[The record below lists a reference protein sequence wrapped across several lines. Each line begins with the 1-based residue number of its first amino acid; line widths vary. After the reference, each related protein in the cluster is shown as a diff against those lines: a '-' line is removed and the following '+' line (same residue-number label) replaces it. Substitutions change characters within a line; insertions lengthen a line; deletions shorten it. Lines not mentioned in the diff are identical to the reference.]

1 MRILALLALV
11 LALAGCHML
20 RPELPP
26 WARPVPAKSEPAP
39 EAPPEAEASVVPE
52 PATTPAPP
60 PEPEPEPAPA
70 PVTPPPPPPPPA
82 VAPAPAGPPPPPV
95 RAATPQPP
103 APASAPASAHAP
115 AAPPAPTS
123 PPLTASLPPAEA
135 RRLQEE
141 AHRGIDDTE
150 KLLRQL
156 ESRPPAPPP
165 RGSRRTWKPYG
176 WRRGSSSRPGRLS
189 VDRSTSAPRTWR
201 RRLERSRT
209 ISAPAA
215 EPPPASNFLHLA
227 QNTSVVTL
235 TSR

>member
-1 MRILALLALV
+1 MRILALLALI

-60 PEPEPEPAPA
+60 PEPEPAPA

-95 RAATPQPP
+95 RAATPPPP
-103 APASAPASAHAP
+103 APAPAHAP
-115 AAPPAPTS
+115 AAPPAPPS

-141 AHRGIDDTE
+141 AQRGIDDTE

-156 ESRPPAPPP
+156 ESRPLAP
-165 RGSRRTWKPYG
+165 K
-176 WRRGSSSRPGRLS
+176 
-189 VDRSTSAPRTWR
+189 D
-201 RRLERSRT
+201 LETLR
-209 ISAPAA
+209 
-215 EPPPASNFLHLA
+215 LA
-227 QNTSVVTL
+227 QGLVEQARKALGGQEYERAANLAAKARTL
-235 TSR
+235 ADDLSTRR